1 MILSCSMIPPLVDSS
16 SSPAGL
22 YIHIPFC
29 QSKCPYCSFN
39 SYPEP
44 DPTALADYMAAL
56 MQHVRLMA
64 AHPWVAT
71 LHFATLYIGGGTPT
85 IYSTEILANLI
96 ETCRATFS
104 SSSTDFMEITV
115 EANPNTITLEKLQ
128 TLKRVGVNRLSIGC
142 QSFSDSLLRIL
153 GRSHSGADAEA
164 AVSHARSAG
173 FKNISLDL
181 MYGLPGQTIADWR
194 HTLDTAVGLEPDHFS
209 IYELTVEE
217 DTPFAGRLRA
227 GDIVLPDE
235 ETVLQM
241 EETGREM
248 MNVFGYERYEISNYG
263 RPGFQ
268 CHHNAIYWQNNT
280 YLGLG
285 AGAVSFFDG
294 FRVRNVAD
302 WQRYA
307 SLVHDGKYPFRDGEC
322 LSLEASFRE
331 TIIMGLRRTG
341 GVSCRRLEK
350 RYGLMPAV
358 YYGKTLQRL
367 LQERLLEMRRDNL
380 RLTDRGLLLANQV
393 LADLV

>member
-1 MILSCSMIPPLVDSS
+1 MIPPLADSS
-16 SSPAGL
+16 DGPAGL

-29 QSKCPYCSFN
+29 HSKCPYCSFN
-39 SYPEP
+39 SCPEP
-44 DPTALADYMAAL
+44 GPAALADYMAAL
-56 MQHVRLMA
+56 MQHVRLLA

-85 IYSTEILANLI
+85 IYSHEALANLI
-96 ETCRATFS
+96 ETCRATFTS
-104 SSSTDFMEITV
+104 SSSDIVEITV
-115 EANPNTITLEKLQ
+115 EANPNTITLKKLQ
-128 TLKRVGVNRLSIGC
+128 TLKRAGVNRLSIGC
-142 QSFSDSLLRIL
+142 QSFSDNLLRIL

-164 AVSHARSAG
+164 AVNHARAAG
-173 FKNISLDL
+173 FDNISLDL
-181 MYGLPGQTIADWR
+181 MYGLPGQTVAGWR
-194 HTLDTAVGLEPDHFS
+194 QTLETAVGLEPDHFS
-209 IYELTVEE
+209 IYELTIEE

-241 EETGREM
+241 EAVGREM
-248 MNVFGYERYEISNYG
+248 MNVNGYERYEISNYG

-268 CHHNAIYWQNNT
+268 SRHNAIYWQNNT

-285 AGAVSFFDG
+285 AGAVSFFNG

-331 TIIMGLRRTG
+331 TIIMGLRRTE
-341 GVSCRRLEK
+341 GVSCRRLEQ
-350 RYGLMPAV
+350 RYGLSPAD
-358 YYGKTLQRL
+358 YYGNTLKRL
-367 LQERLLEMRRDNL
+367 IQDKLLVIRRDRL
-380 RLTDRGLLLANQV
+380 RLTDKGLLLANQV
-393 LADLV
+393 LAQLV

>member
-1 MILSCSMIPPLVDSS
+1 MIQPLADSS
-16 SSPAGL
+16 DGPAGL

-29 QSKCPYCSFN
+29 HSKCPYCSFN

-44 DPTALADYMAAL
+44 GSTALADYMAAL
-56 MQHVRLMA
+56 MQQVRLMA

-85 IYSTEILANLI
+85 IYSHEALANLI
-96 ETCRATFS
+96 ETCRATFTS
-104 SSSTDFMEITV
+104 SSIDLTEITV
-115 EANPNTITLEKLQ
+115 EANPNTITLKKLQ
-128 TLKRVGVNRLSIGC
+128 TLKRAGVNRLSIGC
-142 QSFSDSLLRIL
+142 QSFSDPLLRIL

-164 AVSHARSAG
+164 AVRNARAAG
-173 FKNISLDL
+173 FDNISLDL
-181 MYGLPGQTIADWR
+181 MYGLPEQTVADWR
-194 HTLDTAVGLEPDHFS
+194 QTLDTAVGLEPDHFS
-209 IYELTVEE
+209 IYELTIEE
-217 DTPFAGRLRA
+217 DTPYAARLRA

-248 MNVFGYERYEISNYG
+248 MNVFGYERYEISNYA
-263 RPGFQ
+263 RPGMQ
-268 CHHNAIYWQNNT
+268 SHHNAIYWQNNS

-302 WQRYA
+302 WQRYV
-307 SLVHDGKYPFRDGEC
+307 SLVRDGKYPFRDGEF

-331 TIIMGLRRTG
+331 TIIMGLRRTEG
-341 GVSCRRLEK
+341 ISCRRLEQ
-350 RYGLMPAV
+350 RYGLTPAA
-358 YYGKTLQRL
+358 YYGNTLQRL
-367 LQERLLEMRRDNL
+367 LQERLLEMRRDYL

-393 LADLV
+393 LAQLV